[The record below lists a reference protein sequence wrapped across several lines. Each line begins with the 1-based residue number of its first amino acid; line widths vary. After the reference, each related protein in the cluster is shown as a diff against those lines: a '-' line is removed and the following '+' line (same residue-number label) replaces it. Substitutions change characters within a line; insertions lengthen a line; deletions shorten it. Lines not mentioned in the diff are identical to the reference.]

1 MNPYSVRGTTGKT
14 TSALWR
20 SGLTIIEL
28 LVVLAVIGV
37 VIAILMPPVTR
48 SARPAARRTQCRN
61 NLKQIGL
68 AMHNYHDT
76 YGAFPPAYTVDADGK
91 PLHSWRTLLLPYM
104 DQKPLYDKLDLS
116 KAWDDPV
123 NAEAFKSVL
132 VVFNCPS
139 AKYGTNYTNY
149 MAVVTPD
156 SVLRPEASCRLAEIK
171 DGTSNTLL
179 VIEVDAEHA
188 VPWMTPQDVDEAYFL
203 GVVSKAKTSH
213 VGGLHGVLA
222 DGTVRF
228 LSESLP
234 ADVRH
239 ALVTA
244 DGNETV
250 TDF

>member
-1 MNPYSVRGTTGKT
+1 MNPYSVRGMAGSNFPSKLK
-14 TSALWR
+14 SAFTL
-20 SGLTIIEL
+20 IEL
-28 LVVLAVIGV
+28 LVVLAIIGV
-37 VIAILMPPVTR
+37 LIAFFFPAQR
-48 SARPAARRTQCRN
+48 GSREAARRTQCKN

-68 AMHNYHDT
+68 AMHNYHDA
-76 YGAFPPAYTVDADGK
+76 YGAFPPAYTVDAEGK

-116 KAWDDPV
+116 KAWDDPR
-123 NAEAFKSVL
+123 NAE
-132 VVFNCPS
+132 VFQSNPPHYKCPS
-139 AKYGTNYTNY
+139 STCPFSHTTY

-228 LSESLP
+228 LSENLS